1 MSFLIS
7 LECLQ
12 SEQRFLDHFGALQ
25 SGKMRGWERGLFST
39 QNGCHFKMK
48 NAKKENTT
56 KKKIEFQMFR
66 KRIRNV
72 LAYTG
77 PLLSDT

>member
-1 MSFLIS
+1 
-7 LECLQ
+7 
-12 SEQRFLDHFGALQ
+12 
-25 SGKMRGWERGLFST
+25 
-39 QNGCHFKMK
+39 MK
-48 NAKKENTT
+48 NAKKDNTT

-66 KRIRNV
+66 NRIRNV